1 MFALRNGEGGRSDCF
16 RWPVEVEAV
25 GAAVFL
31 GDIVVGNVF
40 CWQVV

>member
-25 GAAVFL
+25 GAVFL

-40 CWQVV
+40 CWQA